1 MAKAPKVPK
10 EKKAGRVSIPQ
21 KVQNQ
26 LWARAAGRCEF
37 RGCNKILYT
46 DDLTQLRD
54 NLSVISHIIAYEKDG
69 PRGHETLS
77 DQLKTDISNLMLTC
91 KDHGK
96 IIDSKEYEE
105 KYSIELLREYK
116 KEHEDRIKLL
126 TGVLENS
133 KTHVLLFFAPIGGR
147 TFNIDQSQIFHAL
160 QPRYPSTEY
169 PYSIDLTDFC
179 KVETKEGCTFLCQ
192 TIDEKYK
199 DIFKN
204 GVNRK
209 DFHHIS
215 VFALAPIPLLVYLG
229 SLIGD
234 ISNVD
239 LYQKHRSTDK
249 WTWKD
254 ESEDRDD
261 FYQISGPKAHNA
273 AAKTAI
279 AISVSGEVDK
289 ENIRAILGRDCN
301 LYEINASKPG
311 VDFLSSKAK
320 LKGFS
325 LTFRELLNDIRC
337 VNGHFNEMHLFSAS
351 PAPVAI
357 ESGRAFL
364 PKCDPPI
371 KVYDFIGKDGGF
383 VHALTINEH
392 SKG

>member
-1 MAKAPKVPK
+1 MATTPKI
-10 EKKAGRVSIPQ
+10 KKKSGRVSIPK
-21 KVQNQ
+21 KVENQ

-46 DDLTQLRD
+46 DDLTKLKD
-54 NLSVISHIIAYEKDG
+54 NLSVISHIIAYEKNG

-77 DQLKTDISNLMLTC
+77 DQLKIDITNLMLTC

-105 KYSIELLREYK
+105 KYSVELLREYK

-126 TGVLENS
+126 TGILEDF

-147 TFNIDQSQIFHAL
+147 TFNIDQNQIFQAL
-160 QPRYPSTEY
+160 HPRYPSTEY

-179 KVETKEGCTFLCQ
+179 KVETKDGWLYLRR
-192 TIDEKYK
+192 TIDEKFK

-204 GVNRK
+204 GANRK
-209 DFHHIS
+209 EFNHIS
-215 VFALAPIPLLVYLG
+215 IFALAPIPLLVYLG

-254 ESEDRDD
+254 ESEDSYD
-261 FYQISGPKAHNA
+261 FYQTLEPETHNTA
-273 AAKTAI
+273 GKTAI
-279 AISVSGEVDK
+279 VISISGDADK
-289 ENIRAILGRDCN
+289 ENIRGILGSDCN
-301 LYEINASKPG
+301 LYEIRAAKPG
-311 VDFLSSKAK
+311 LDFLSSKAK
-320 LKGFS
+320 LKAFG
-325 LTFRELLNDIRC
+325 LTYRELLKDIRC
-337 VNGHFNEMHLFSAS
+337 INGHSTKIHLFCAA
-351 PAPVAI
+351 PAPISV
-357 ESGRAFL
+357 ECGRAFL
-364 PKCDPPI
+364 PKCDPAI
-371 KVYDFIGKDGGF
+371 MVYDFIGNDGGF
-383 VHALTINEH
+383 VYALTINEH